1 MRSAGQEKQS
11 GRSRM
16 IDNNKKAV
24 IHIAKVQV
32 GMSEVEYR
40 DLLGS
45 VGATSSTELTQAGF
59 KQVMEHFKSLGFKK
73 KKKIRKPLASK
84 ALLTG
89 KVKALIIAMDLTMKY
104 ANGIAKRMFG
114 IDQIGWCNA
123 DQLRRVVAALM
134 YKKQKGLTQRR
145 KGAKG

>member
-1 MRSAGQEKQS
+1 
-11 GRSRM
+11 
-16 IDNNKKAV
+16 
-24 IHIAKVQV
+24 
-32 GMSEVEYR
+32 MSEVEYR

-45 VGATSSTELTQAGF
+45 VGAASSTELTQAGF
-59 KQVMEHFKSLGFKK
+59 KQVMEHFESLGFKK
-73 KKKIRKPLASK
+73 KKKTRKPLASK

-89 KVKALIIAMDLTMKY
+89 KVKALIITMDLTMKY

-134 YKKQKGLTQRR
+134 YKKKGMNVQHRTSNVQHRM
-145 KGAKG
+145 KKP